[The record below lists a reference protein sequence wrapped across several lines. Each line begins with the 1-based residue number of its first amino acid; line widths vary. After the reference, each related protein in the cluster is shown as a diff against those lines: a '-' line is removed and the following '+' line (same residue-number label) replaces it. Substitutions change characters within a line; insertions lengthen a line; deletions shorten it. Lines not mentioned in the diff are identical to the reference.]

1 MDHINDNDNVNATD
15 EVGLVSVVAISVPV
29 VVQLQWV

>member
-15 EVGLVSVVAISVPV
+15 EVVLVSVGAISVPV

>member
-1 MDHINDNDNVNATD
+1 MDHINDNVNATD
-15 EVGLVSVVAISVPV
+15 EVVLVSVVAISVPV